1 MTKSI
6 LAAALAVAAGLAG
19 AQSFP
24 TKPIRIV
31 VPNPAGGTVDIV
43 SRAVAQPMSAALG
56 QNVIIDIR
64 VGAATIIGTEIVAR
78 APADGHTLLAVTASF
93 TTNPL
98 FRQLPYDTL
107 NGFTPV
113 ARVASTPLM
122 FAVHPTVPV
131 ESLEQLVALARSKP
145 KSLNYASSMP
155 GSSIHLA
162 MELFSSLAK
171 VQMNLVP
178 YQGGVQATLGV
189 VGGHAGI
196 LVGPLSDA
204 APHLASGKLR
214 PVAVMSLERAELA
227 KDVPTVAE
235 SGYPGFQAVSWFGFV
250 APAGTPQAVITRLS
264 AEMLRALESPLTRN
278 VFAKIALSP
287 APMPPGAFGAFIR
300 DEMRRY
306 GDIVKQADIKVEQ

>member
-1 MTKSI
+1 MLAAVLLGI
-6 LAAALAVAAGLAG
+6 ANLAAA
-19 AQSFP
+19 QEFP
-24 TKPIRIV
+24 AKPIRIV

-43 SRAVAQPMSAALG
+43 ARAIAQPMSAALG
-56 QNVIIDIR
+56 QNVIVDIR
-64 VGAATIIGTEIVAR
+64 VGAATIIGTELAAR
-78 APADGHTLLAVTASF
+78 APADGYTLLAVTASF

-98 FRQLPYDTL
+98 FRPLPYDTL

-113 ARVASTPLM
+113 ARVASTPLL
-122 FAVHPTVPV
+122 FAVHPTMPV
-131 ESLEQLVALARSKP
+131 DSLDQLVALARAKP
-145 KSLNYASSMP
+145 KSVNYASSMP

-162 MELFSSLAK
+162 MELFSSRAGI
-171 VQMNLVP
+171 QMNLIP

-189 VGGHAGI
+189 VGGHAGV

-214 PVAVMSLERAELA
+214 PVAVMSAERAELA

-250 APAGTPQAVITRLS
+250 AAAGTPQPVIARLS
-264 AEMLRALESPLTRN
+264 AEMLRAVEAPSVRN
-278 VFAKIALSP
+278 VFTKAALAP
-287 APMPPGAFGAFIR
+287 APMPPDAFGAFIR

-306 GDIVKQADIKVEQ
+306 GEIVRQANIKVEQ